1 LGSSVEKFE
10 VPEDMSLRHPDL
22 VDQSRQLVEDKS
34 NPAMAESALRRSL
47 DNQCD
52 YNNSYWV

>member
-1 LGSSVEKFE
+1 
-10 VPEDMSLRHPDL
+10 MSLRHPDL